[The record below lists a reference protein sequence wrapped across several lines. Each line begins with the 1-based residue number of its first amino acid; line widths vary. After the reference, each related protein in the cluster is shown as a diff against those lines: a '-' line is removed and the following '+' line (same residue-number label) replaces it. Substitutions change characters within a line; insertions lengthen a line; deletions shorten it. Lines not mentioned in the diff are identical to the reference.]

1 MPYIQ
6 KVRARMKIYLSFTVA
21 GDRTR
26 STVNL
31 RSRNNKYFNAR
42 YPAIARALSGM
53 PDDTVIDGEVVAL
66 DQSGRPSFSAL
77 QNYGSNTAPLLY
89 YVFDVMI
96 LTGKV
101 VTNEPLD
108 NRRILLRERV
118 LAKLSDP
125 IRESPELDATL
136 PELIRSVKAQGLE
149 GLVSKPGQ
157 RSGAWQ
163 KMRVNQGQEFV
174 IAGYTPSSRNFD
186 AIIFGYYDA
195 GRLIYAGRT
204 RNGFTP
210 SSRDRLFKSFKGL
223 EAEKCP
229 FANLPEAKAGRWGE
243 GLTAEKM
250 KECRWLKPVLV
261 GRFEFVEWT
270 PDDHLRHSRFVGLRE
285 DKKAKDVVR
294 ESGRQQPDRP
304 EPSVKVNC
312 ISPERVEGIEPS
324 S

>member
-1 MPYIQ
+1 MSSHRIKAHFIEPMLLLRTEVLPTGRDQVYEL
-6 KVRARMKIYLSFTVA
+6 KFDGFRAEAIKSGGTVY
-21 GDRTR
+21 
-26 STVNL
+26 L
-31 RSRNNKYFNAR
+31 RSRNNKDFNAR
-42 YPAIARALSGM
+42 YPAIAKALSGM

-66 DQSGRPSFSAL
+66 ESGRPSFNAL
-77 QNYGSNTAPLLY
+77 QNYGSNAAPLLY

-108 NRRILLRERV
+108 SRRSLLRERV

-136 PELIRSVKAQGLE
+136 PKLIQSVKAQGLE
-149 GLVSKPGQ
+149 GLVSKRRDSLYEPGQ

-174 IAGYTPSSRNFD
+174 IAGYTPSSGTFD

-195 GRLIYAGRT
+195 GGLIYAGRT

-210 SSRDRLFKSFKGL
+210 SLRDRLFKHFKGL
-223 EAEKCP
+223 EVEKCP
-229 FANLPEAKAGRWGE
+229 FANLPAAKAGRWGE

-270 PDDHLRHSRFVGLRE
+270 PDDHLRHSRFVGVR
-285 DKKAKDVVR
+285 DKKATDVVR
-294 ESGRQQPDRP
+294 ESGRQ
-304 EPSVKVNC
+304 
-312 ISPERVEGIEPS
+312 
-324 S
+324 

>member
-1 MPYIQ
+1 MSSHRIKAHFIEPMLLLRTEVLPSGKDQVYEL
-6 KVRARMKIYLSFTVA
+6 KFDGFRAEAIKSAGTVY
-21 GDRTR
+21 
-26 STVNL
+26 L
-31 RSRNNKYFNAR
+31 RSRNNKDFNAR
-42 YPAIARALSGM
+42 YPAIAKALSGM

-66 DQSGRPSFSAL
+66 ESGRPSFNAL
-77 QNYGSNTAPLLY
+77 QNYGSNAAPLLY
-89 YVFDVMI
+89 YVFHVMI

-108 NRRILLRERV
+108 NRRSLLRERV

-125 IRESPELDATL
+125 IRESSELDATL
-136 PELIRSVKAQGLE
+136 PELIQSVKAQGLE
-149 GLVSKPGQ
+149 GLVSKRRDSLYEPGQ

-174 IAGYTPSSRNFD
+174 IAGYTPSSGTFD

-195 GRLIYAGRT
+195 GGLIYAGRT

-210 SSRDRLFKSFKGL
+210 SLRDRLFKHFKGL
-223 EAEKCP
+223 EVEKCP

-270 PDDHLRHSRFVGLRE
+270 PDDHLRHSRFVGVR
-285 DKKAKDVVR
+285 DKKATDVVR
-294 ESGRQQPDRP
+294 ESGRQ
-304 EPSVKVNC
+304 
-312 ISPERVEGIEPS
+312 
-324 S
+324 

>member
-1 MPYIQ
+1 MSSHRIKAHFIEPMLLLRTEVLPTGRDQVYEL
-6 KVRARMKIYLSFTVA
+6 KFDGFRAEAIKSAGTVY
-21 GDRTR
+21 
-26 STVNL
+26 L
-31 RSRNNKYFNAR
+31 RSRNNKDFNAR
-42 YPAIARALSGM
+42 YPAIAKALSGM

-66 DQSGRPSFSAL
+66 ESGRPSFNAL
-77 QNYGSNTAPLLY
+77 QNYVSNAAPLLY

-108 NRRILLRERV
+108 NRRSLLRERV

-136 PELIRSVKAQGLE
+136 PELIQSVKAQGLE
-149 GLVSKPGQ
+149 GLVSKRRDSLYEPGQ

-174 IAGYTPSSRNFD
+174 IAGYTPSSRTFD

-195 GRLIYAGRT
+195 DGLIYAGRT

-210 SSRDRLFKSFKGL
+210 SSRGRLFKHFKGL
-223 EAEKCP
+223 EVEKCP

-270 PDDHLRHSRFVGLRE
+270 PDDHLRHSRFVGVR
-285 DKKAKDVVR
+285 DKKAKNVVR
-294 ESGRQQPDRP
+294 ESGRQ
-304 EPSVKVNC
+304 
-312 ISPERVEGIEPS
+312 
-324 S
+324 

>member
-1 MPYIQ
+1 MSSHRIKAHFIEPMLLLRTEVLPTGRDQVYEL
-6 KVRARMKIYLSFTVA
+6 KFDGFRAEAIKSAGTVY
-21 GDRTR
+21 
-26 STVNL
+26 L
-31 RSRNNKYFNAR
+31 RSRNNKDFNAR
-42 YPAIARALSGM
+42 YPAIAKALSGM

-66 DQSGRPSFSAL
+66 ESGRPSFNAL
-77 QNYGSNTAPLLY
+77 QNYGSNAAPLLY

-108 NRRILLRERV
+108 NRRSLLRERV

-136 PELIRSVKAQGLE
+136 PELIQSVKAQGLE
-149 GLVSKPGQ
+149 GLVSKRRDSLYEPGQ

-174 IAGYTPSSRNFD
+174 IAGYTPSSGTFD

-195 GRLIYAGRT
+195 GGLIYAGRT

-210 SSRDRLFKSFKGL
+210 SLRDRLFKHFKGL
-223 EAEKCP
+223 EVEKCP

-270 PDDHLRHSRFVGLRE
+270 PDDHLRHSRFVGVRE

-294 ESGRQQPDRP
+294 ESGRQ
-304 EPSVKVNC
+304 
-312 ISPERVEGIEPS
+312 
-324 S
+324 

>member
-1 MPYIQ
+1 
-6 KVRARMKIYLSFTVA
+6 
-21 GDRTR
+21 
-26 STVNL
+26 
-31 RSRNNKYFNAR
+31 
-42 YPAIARALSGM
+42 M

-66 DQSGRPSFSAL
+66 ESGRPSFNAL
-77 QNYGSNTAPLLY
+77 QNYGSNAAPLLY

-108 NRRILLRERV
+108 NRRSLLRERV

-125 IRESPELDATL
+125 IRESSELDATL
-136 PELIRSVKAQGLE
+136 PELIQSVKAQGLE
-149 GLVSKPGQ
+149 GLVSKRRDSLYEPGQ

-174 IAGYTPSSRNFD
+174 IAGYTPSSGTFD

-195 GRLIYAGRT
+195 GGLIYAGRT

-210 SSRDRLFKSFKGL
+210 SLRDRLFKHFKGL
-223 EAEKCP
+223 EVEKCP

-261 GRFEFVEWT
+261 GPFEFVEWT
-270 PDDHLRHSRFVGLRE
+270 PDDHLRHSRFVGVR
-285 DKKAKDVVR
+285 DKKATDVVR
-294 ESGRQQPDRP
+294 ESGRQ
-304 EPSVKVNC
+304 
-312 ISPERVEGIEPS
+312 
-324 S
+324 

>member
-1 MPYIQ
+1 MSSHRIKAHFIEPMLLLRTEVLPTGRDQVYEL
-6 KVRARMKIYLSFTVA
+6 KFDGFRAEAIKSAGTVY
-21 GDRTR
+21 
-26 STVNL
+26 L
-31 RSRNNKYFNAR
+31 RSRNNKDFNAR
-42 YPAIARALSGM
+42 YPAIAKALSGM

-66 DQSGRPSFSAL
+66 ESGRPSFNAL
-77 QNYGSNTAPLLY
+77 QNYGSNAAPLLY

-108 NRRILLRERV
+108 NRRSLLRERV

-125 IRESPELDATL
+125 IRESSELDATL
-136 PELIRSVKAQGLE
+136 PELIQSVKAQGLE
-149 GLVSKPGQ
+149 GLVSKRRDSLYEPGQ

-174 IAGYTPSSRNFD
+174 IAGYTASSGTFD

-195 GRLIYAGRT
+195 GGLIYAGRT

-210 SSRDRLFKSFKGL
+210 SLRDRLFKHFKGL
-223 EAEKCP
+223 EVEKCP

-270 PDDHLRHSRFVGLRE
+270 PDDHLRHSRFVGVR
-285 DKKAKDVVR
+285 DKKATDVVR
-294 ESGRQQPDRP
+294 ESGRQ
-304 EPSVKVNC
+304 
-312 ISPERVEGIEPS
+312 
-324 S
+324 